1 MREKAQVLKGLKE
14 RKSSSDKRDRKQQK
28 NAGSINNGDI
38 AIIGV
43 SCRFPGANDCDEF
56 WKNLENGVDSITEV
70 PSERWEFDPYYSAD
84 PNETNTSITKKGGLI
99 DNAYSFDN
107 RFFNIS
113 PAEAVNLDPQ
123 QRVFLEEAWRCIE
136 DSGEPLAK
144 LREMKTS
151 VFVGATPLEFYNDI
165 NTPGLQTNYYTAGG
179 IYYFMIP
186 NRLSYFLGLSGESKT
201 VDTGC
206 SSALVALH
214 DAKLSLI
221 SGRSDYAIV
230 AGVNM
235 HLSAFKHIIWS
246 KNRIISPDGKCKTF
260 DQAGD
265 GMVPGEGVG
274 VLLLKPLKKAVEDN
288 NHIYGVIKG
297 ISVNH
302 GGKAISV
309 SAPRVDAQR
318 DVILA
323 ALKDAG
329 IGADT
334 VSYVE
339 AHGTGTMLGDPIEVE
354 GLTKAFR
361 EYTSDTGFCKIGSVK
376 TNIGHTI
383 STAGI
388 AGVIKVLLMLKAK
401 KIPPSLH
408 LHASNPIID
417 FDRTPFTIAT
427 QLCEWE
433 RRDKEIPLRAGVSS
447 FGFGGVNSHVIIE
460 EFNSADY
467 FTKTG
472 DAGETE
478 LFALSAKTPESLR
491 EIVSQWQKHINNH
504 DFAASNLQDICFTL
518 LTGRATFQYRLAK
531 PVKNKEQLKEYL
543 ETLDMSIINKVSNC
557 QRCLVIGEPSLKGY
571 KKLRQGFKHPIF
583 KSKLDELSKLLEN
596 GGASVEITEGL
607 YKDAWDENLK
617 PLYLFMVS
625 YAFLAAIME
634 AGFIPD
640 AVASKKAGIWTSL
653 ALSGVLGVEDVL
665 MVLAGK
671 KHIEDI
677 KAARPKY
684 PLVDPMG
691 GGIIK
696 PCYFDEGYL
705 RLLLQETEI
714 SSTLLK
720 GYANKARAIY
730 ENQHTFK
737 KYIEEWGEEFRKYKL
752 DLIKMLYDSQWLMS
766 DASQFKKEKL
776 LFLLAVMSSLKKLNK
791 KWNLTQEKL
800 LQDQR
805 IYELLDLIIDDVLP
819 KEMLVDLLVSGNPD
833 YKAAVEFLNTRLQ
846 SVKLEGPYEILCGR
860 NAALKEISDIAAW
873 IRAAAEK
880 SEIHEVEGMS
890 TVLFGESTVEDKK
903 NTAVAFDLQGEFES
917 GCKQFLLDLWLNG
930 VEIKWENLYTNRSC
944 YRLSLP
950 LYAFKREVFRLRQ
963 GTARQE
969 DSAGRLHP
977 LLDANVST
985 LEEQKFVLKLT
996 GKEFFMSDHVVAG
1009 KKTLP
1014 GAAYIEMA
1022 RAAGEF
1028 SGGKKVAKL
1037 KNIVW
1042 VKPITLDEG
1051 RKEVFISLYPGAGTV
1066 EFEMTAKESNGES
1079 TLCAQGK
1086 LVFES
1091 ADLERNTGRCDLEQL
1106 KSRCVGYKQKQECYQ
1121 LFDAMGL
1128 HYGEA
1133 FRPMEEIY
1141 LGQGEA
1147 LARLEL
1153 PSGLKNMFSE
1163 FILHP
1168 TLLDGALQAVVCLA
1182 AADASQGRKPLY
1194 LPFTVGEV
1202 EIVEAVS
1209 AICYAHVSEERVSG
1223 NKDKGMQTF
1232 HVALLDE
1239 KGNELVR
1246 VKDFTVRVVEAVEEK
1261 QSSVVL
1267 AKSIWKNDSCSF
1279 IEDKHKWSGNILLF
1293 DVPEKLYSGF
1303 DKVRE
1308 DGLGV
1313 NMRLACVKYGEAFE
1327 DHGSGRF
1334 TINSENDG
1342 DYEKLFAR
1350 LKHQG
1355 LLPEKVILGCPV
1367 KDAGTNPDDLDKGLK
1382 ASFFKVFRFVK
1393 SLLAIKPENPVRV
1406 LFLYEESLTG
1416 SSPICAAL
1424 EGFFRT
1430 AMKENSKLS
1439 FKAIGAGSDV
1449 QSFHANLMERLLY
1462 EVYDDSAVGVRYT
1475 DAGRQIRVNW
1485 EEKRDASENSSVPG
1499 LLKNGGVYL
1508 ITGGAGGLGL
1518 IFAGYL
1524 TERYK
1529 AKVILTGRSQPG
1541 DDVKEKISKL
1551 HPNGGEILYIQ
1562 ADISQKDQVET
1573 LVEAIKRKYGEIN
1586 GILHS
1591 AGVVRDAY
1599 IVNKSQNEMEAVL
1612 APKVAG
1618 TVFLD
1623 EATKGENLDFFVM
1636 FSSVISV
1643 LGNPGQCDY
1652 AYANSFIDYY
1662 SLLRESYRRAGRRS
1676 GKTLSINWPL
1686 WKEGGMKVDDS
1697 TRILMEKTIGMK
1709 PMSTSAGLEA
1719 FEKGLMGEECSL
1731 IVMEGSKPKILSSL
1745 GILKEEGS
1753 APIAVQGKPQEMD
1766 RKKLM
1771 EKLHEQLT
1779 GMMSKILNVPREEI
1793 DLDGDKSEY
1802 GFDSITINE
1811 FINHVNEE
1819 FGLDIIPP
1827 VFFEHSTVG
1836 AFAQHLMEKY
1846 SGHLSERYAPETGLQ
1861 GARVAAAGAGE
1872 GKGLEAE
1879 DGISEDI
1886 LVKNISKEL
1895 VAGVSKILKIDEKE
1909 LDSDMEISQFGFD
1922 SISLTEMSNYLNEI
1936 YNTSVMPSD
1945 FFEHSTLAGFA
1956 KYMVKKYRDKL
1967 TVFYGNT
1974 PKEVKP
1980 VQRTRAAVQTWVK
1993 NNVTIPLE
2001 PAPRLETVKEYEGEP
2016 VAVIGISAKMPL
2028 SEDVEAFWNNILDG
2042 VDMVTEIPKDRWDW
2056 EKFYGDPLRE
2066 PNKTNIKWGG
2076 FMKDADKF
2084 DAAFF
2089 EIPPMEA
2096 QLMDP
2101 QQRVFL
2107 ETAWKAIEDAG
2118 YNVSDLSGSKTGVF
2132 VGVSTWDYSEQ
2143 LALKQ
2148 GDIQA
2153 HTSTGTVHSI
2163 LANRISYLLNLH
2175 GPSEP
2180 VDTACSSSLVAV
2192 YRAVEALR
2200 AGDCHMAIAGGVNVI
2215 SSPTLYISFSK
2226 AGMLSK
2232 DGRCKTF
2239 DKDANGYIRGEGAG
2253 AVILKPLRKAREDGD
2268 RIYAVI
2274 RGMAVNHGG
2283 HANSLTAPNPNAQ
2296 AELIATAWRRAGIK
2310 PTRAAYI
2317 EAHGTGTSLGDPIEI
2332 NGLKK
2337 AFEQLYSE
2345 WNLTGAAPD
2354 SCGIGSVK
2362 TNIGHLEAAAGIA
2375 GMIKLILAMK
2385 HGVIPGNL
2393 HFKELNPYIKLEGS
2407 PFYIVDKNTVWE
2419 SPKDEQ
2425 NRPLPRCAGVSSFGF
2440 GGVNAHIVLE
2450 EYTDNRSAAEDKQN
2464 APQVIVLSA
2473 RNEER
2478 LRTYAQNLSSYLD
2491 STLDAAGNGNG
2502 NLHGHILNSLVDMAS
2517 TIMNVDGKEIDAEEN
2532 LLESGMDYVGLAR
2545 FAGEINRRYSLDTSD
2560 RLLAEHG
2567 SIAAIS
2573 AYLAKNHADRFDAD
2587 WKLAAAKERENRSRE
2602 EFNLIDI
2609 AYTLQVGRKPM
2620 EERLALVVSSIDE
2633 LKEKLHRFAQGEQE
2647 FEGLYRGSIK
2657 TAKAKS
2663 SPLVEGKVGEE
2674 FIKMVLSE
2682 KDCGKLAYLWVNGV
2696 NIDWKR
2702 VHGEQQARKI
2712 SLPTYP
2718 FERKRYWI
2726 SEGEGIKPEAGYGRV
2741 SPSIHP
2747 LIDENISDLQEQRYR
2762 KTFTGEEFYLT
2773 DHRVQG
2779 MNVLPGVAHLEMA
2792 RAAGSLAGGRNVKRL
2807 RNIIWVRPVKV
2818 SEGVKDIRISLYPSG
2833 TDALFE
2839 IGAVSENNGRIV
2851 YSQGEICFEGQK
2863 ETRDKVESIPV
2874 DAIRKRCTARMA
2886 GEECYNLFGRAGIDY
2901 GSSFRVISEMFI
2913 GNGEALTHLVPSG
2926 AAKANIGG
2934 FGLHPAI
2941 LDGAFQSVLGMFGSS
2956 QDNAY
2961 LPYNLQEM
2969 EIYREVA
2976 GECYVHVRTSGA
2988 AAGSERKVMRFDI
3001 TVADETGLV
3010 CAMIKN
3016 LAVMQLKSEKEY
3028 EEAALGGIQPDM
3040 PVVEMF
3046 SDKVEDTVNKKIPS
3060 GTDRDEIDQNS
3071 LVRNLE
3077 KDLTQIICDI
3087 LKLEEKEIDNET
3099 EFSRFGFDSIT
3110 LSQFST
3116 RISDKY
3122 GIRFMP
3128 SQLFELPNLGKL
3140 SKYLS
3145 EAHRQLLSE
3154 YYRGKVKI
3162 VRKRE
3167 NTAKAQPEQKKE
3179 NRRFLQ
3185 GTAGSYT
3192 YSTAHAAEPVAIIGM
3207 SGVFPQS
3214 GNLKQF
3220 WDNLISGKDMI
3231 REIPAER
3238 WDWKQYY
3245 GDPIKAGNKTNVIW
3259 GGFMDEVDKFDS
3271 AFFGISPKEAEL
3283 MDPQQRIFLE
3293 TVWKAIEDAGYR
3305 VSDLAGSQTGLFVG
3319 VGASD
3324 YYELLKDSGVDVQAQ
3339 TSTGMAH
3346 SILANRIS
3354 FLLDIHGPSEPI
3366 DTACSSSLVAV
3377 HRAIESIKNGDCD
3390 MAIAGGVNVIL
3401 RPTYYISFS
3410 KAGFLS
3416 PDGKCKTF
3424 DKDANGYVRG
3434 EGCGAVMLKRLS
3446 RAMEDGDHIYAVI
3459 KGSAINHGGRAN
3471 SLTAPNPNA
3480 QADLIVKAWKK
3491 SGIDPATISYI
3502 ESHGTGTSLGDPIE
3516 INGLKKA
3523 FEELYKGA
3531 GKKAP
3536 AVPHCGIG
3544 AVKTNI
3550 GHLETAA
3557 GMAGLIKIL
3566 LSMKHAMIP
3575 GNLHFNALNPYIQLE
3590 ESPFYLVDENREWKR
3605 LKDEEGNPVPRRAG
3619 ISSFGFGGVNAH
3631 IVMEEY
3637 DEPKPSD
3644 PWKGEPLVFVL
3655 SAKKDDRLKAYCKE
3669 LLHFLEKEGDR
3680 VSLESVAYTL
3690 QAGREPMAKRLAIVA
3705 DTMEDLKK
3713 ALSDFYNGKTGMENV
3728 YTGSVQDDRQK
3739 AGMVLGGRSGK
3750 EFVRMLM
3757 DDKAY
3762 GNMAQLW
3769 VMGLEIEWDHLYLGG
3784 VPRKVSL
3791 PAYPFA
3797 RTRHWVPE
3805 VKKKEGIS
3813 QKPARQIS
3821 DAEAAQILARRSL
3834 TTSKPDRKQDNKN
3847 GVFYYAPVWKQVCL
3861 EAGSLGESSSEAQ
3874 GKIVI
3879 IYTACASRLCD
3890 TLAGFYPADRS
3901 VRIKLGSQNLQ
3912 ASQSDWE
3919 VDLWDPGA
3927 FSSCM
3932 ESMGP
3937 IDRIYFLGGVQ
3948 GTDLD
3953 TEDPAQLEESQQT
3966 GALSLF
3972 RLVRELGVKGYAKKA
3987 LRLTVIT
3994 NNIYRVLPED
4004 RVIPCAASLVG
4015 ITKSISR
4022 EYPAWGVALLDIDLC
4037 EINKVAA
4044 GEALAAAA
4052 RAAATEPS
4060 SPQAKEAALRGAK
4073 RYVRFVEPVRLPPI
4087 ESSGFKKNGVYV
4099 ILGGA
4104 GGIGL
4109 ELGLYL
4115 GEAVQANLVLI
4126 GRSELDAAR
4135 MEKIAQIE
4143 AKGGK
4148 AIYLRADANNL
4159 DSMKA
4164 AVAKAKEHFGRIDG
4178 VIHSA
4183 IVLQDKLIANMDEK
4197 EFRRALDTKVM
4208 GSLNLY
4214 KAVEAE
4220 NPGFILFFSSAQSF
4234 VGNAGQ
4240 SNYAAGCTFKDAFA
4254 YYLDG
4259 KCTAKVQI
4267 VNWGYWGSVGIV
4279 ASEEYNKRLNERGI
4293 ASIDPKEGFAALE
4306 TVLGNRAMQV
4316 MPIKANKQLMELMGT
4331 DFAKQR
4337 IVFPWKMPALVDTA
4351 LDMGKQPVPG
4361 EETLA
4366 KLEESFKNLERFADL
4381 LLLQGFRN
4389 MGFFKKAGEKYE
4401 IPELREKLGFIPK
4414 YGRLYDEFINIFQK
4428 SGFISLEGT
4437 AVVTSQSM
4445 ETEELEE
4452 EIAALEYTKKHLETT
4467 YPAVKTHANL
4477 LWACSRHYPEIFT
4490 GRVRATDIMFPNSSM
4505 ELVEGIYRGNDVA
4518 DYYNELVIWSLL
4530 SYIEARKATLAA
4542 GEKIKIL
4549 EIGAGTGGTSAPV
4562 FKAISKY
4569 KEHLV
4574 YTYTDI
4580 SMAFIHYGRQQF
4592 EAQNPYVEF
4601 KVLNIENDIKSQNY
4615 TPGDY
4620 DIIIATNVLHA
4631 TKNIRN
4637 TLRNMKDLL
4646 KTNGWAVIN
4655 EITHVQHV
4663 ATMTF
4668 GLLDGWW
4675 LYEDEENRMKG
4686 SPLLKRETWERI
4698 LKEEGF
4704 GRMEALGV
4712 KGAVEGGMDHNVF
4725 VAQSDGIV
4733 EWEADSSYF
4742 YEEAPGQAFQSEA
4755 AACETPPYPE
4765 PESESPVQNKTPSGK
4780 KDFWDEAKIKPV
4792 VEDKITVC
4800 LAQVLKLTM
4809 SEFDCSLPFTDFGI
4823 DSILAVE
4830 VIDKINEE
4838 LGIDLKSTDLFNYST
4853 VSRLAEHI
4861 VEEFKDALLAGKG
4874 ENGADAMT
4882 QGEEPDDGN
4891 SQTEEEESVL
4901 GMLSMLEKG
4910 ELDIDDVEKA
4920 LWG

>member
-14 RKSSSDKRDRKQQK
+14 RKSGSDKRDRKQQK

-43 SCRFPGANDCDEF
+43 SCRFPGANDCNEF

-70 PSERWEFDPYYSAD
+70 PSDRWEFDPYYSAN
-84 PNETNTSITKKGGLI
+84 PNETNASITKKGGLI

-165 NTPGLQTNYYTAGG
+165 NTPGLETNYYTAGG

-186 NRLSYFLGLSGESKT
+186 NRVSYFLGLSGESKT

-221 SGRSDYAIV
+221 SGRSDYAMV

-302 GGKAISV
+302 GGKAASV

-323 ALKDAG
+323 ALQDAG

-361 EYTSDTGFCKIGSVK
+361 QYTSDTGFCKIGSVK

-388 AGVIKVLLMLKAK
+388 AGIIKVLLMLKAK

-408 LHASNPIID
+408 LTVSNPIID
-417 FDRTPFTIAT
+417 FECTPFTIAT
-427 QLCEWE
+427 QLCDWE
-433 RRDKEIPLRAGVSS
+433 RQDKAIPLRAGVSS

-460 EFNSADY
+460 EFKQEDY
-467 FTKTG
+467 FQRPG
-472 DAGETE
+472 EEGETE

-491 EIVSQWQKHINNH
+491 DMVSEWESYTNSEAFTAN
-504 DFAASNLQDICFTL
+504 NLQDICFTL
-518 LTGRATFQYRLAK
+518 LTGRSAFPYRLGK
-531 PVKNKEQLKEYL
+531 PVKNKEQLKDYL
-543 ETLDMSIINKVSNC
+543 KTFDISTAHKVSNC

-571 KKLRQGFKHPIF
+571 KKLKQGFKHSRF
-583 KSKLDELSKLLEN
+583 KSKLDELSKLLEK

-617 PLYLFMVS
+617 PLYLFMIS
-625 YAFLAAIME
+625 YAFLAVILE

-640 AVASKKAGIWTSL
+640 TVAGKKAGIWTSL

-671 KHIEDI
+671 KRIEDI
-677 KAARPKY
+677 KAARPKH
-684 PLVDPMG
+684 PLVDPIG
-691 GGIIK
+691 GSIIK

-705 RLLLQETEI
+705 RLLLREI
-714 SSTLLK
+714 EINSTLLK
-720 GYANKARAIY
+720 SYADKARTIY
-730 ENQHTFK
+730 ENQYTFK
-737 KYIEEWGEEFRKYKL
+737 KYIEEWEEEFKKYKL

-766 DASQFKKEKL
+766 DASQLKKEKL

-791 KWNLTQEKL
+791 KWNLSQEKL
-800 LQDQR
+800 LKDPR
-805 IYELLDLIIDDVLP
+805 IYELLDLMIDDVLP
-819 KEMLVDLLVSGNPD
+819 KEMLVDLLVSGDPD
-833 YKAAVEFLNTRLQ
+833 YKAAVGFLNTRLQ
-846 SVKLEGPYEILCGR
+846 SVKLEGTYEILSGR
-860 NAALKEISDIAAW
+860 NAALNEIGDVAAW
-873 IRAAAEK
+873 IKVAAEK
-880 SEIHEVEGMS
+880 SGIPEVEGMS
-890 TVLFGESTVEDKK
+890 TVLFGESTGEDKE
-903 NTAVAFDLQGEFES
+903 NTTAAFDLQGEFER
-917 GCKQFLLDLWLNG
+917 GYKQFLLDLWLNG
-930 VEIKWENLYTNRSC
+930 VEVKWEALYTNRSC
-944 YRLSLP
+944 FRLSLP

-963 GTARQE
+963 GTNRQE
-969 DSAGRLHP
+969 SSVGRLHP

-996 GKEFFMSDHVVAG
+996 GKEFFMSDHIVAD

-1022 RAAGEF
+1022 RAAGAL

-1051 RKEVFISLYPGAGTV
+1051 RKEVFISLYPGAGAV
-1066 EFEMTAKESNGES
+1066 EFEMTARESRGEPA
-1079 TLCAQGK
+1079 LCAQGK
-1086 LVFES
+1086 LVYES
-1091 ADLERNTGRCDLEQL
+1091 ADWKRDAGKCDLEQM
-1106 KSRCVGYKQKQECYQ
+1106 KSRCVGYKQKQECYRM
-1121 LFDAMGL
+1121 FDAMGL
-1128 HYGEA
+1128 RYGEA
-1133 FRPMEEIY
+1133 FQPVEEIY

-1182 AADASQGRKPLY
+1182 AADVFQDRKPLY

-1202 EIVEAVS
+1202 EIMEAVS
-1209 AICYAHVSEERVSG
+1209 TICYVHVSEEKANG
-1223 NKDKGMQTF
+1223 NKGKDLQTF

-1246 VKDFTVRVVEAVEEK
+1246 VKDFTVRVVEAGEEK
-1261 QSSVVL
+1261 QSSVTL
-1267 AKSIWKNDSCSF
+1267 AKSIWQNDPCSF
-1279 IEDKHKWSGNILLF
+1279 IKDRHKWSGNILLL
-1293 DVPEKLYSGF
+1293 DIPQKLHSGF
-1303 DKVRE
+1303 DKIKE
-1308 DGLGV
+1308 EGLGV
-1313 NMRLACVKYGEAFE
+1313 NMQLVCVKYGIAFE
-1327 DHGSGRF
+1327 DHGGGRF
-1334 TINSENDG
+1334 TINSENSG
-1342 DYEKLFAR
+1342 DYEKLFAL
-1350 LKHQG
+1350 LKQQG

-1367 KDAGTNPDDLDKGLK
+1367 KDGGTTSDDLEKGLK
-1382 ASFFKVFRFVK
+1382 ASVFTAFRFVK
-1393 SLLAIKPENPVRV
+1393 SFLAVKPENPVRI
-1406 LFLYEESLTG
+1406 LFLYEESSRG
-1416 SSPICAAL
+1416 NNPICAAM
-1424 EGFFRT
+1424 EGFFQT

-1439 FKAIGAGSDV
+1439 FKAIGAGSDL
-1449 QSFHANLMERLLY
+1449 QSFHGNLMDCLLY
-1462 EVYDDSAVGVRYT
+1462 EMYDDSAVGVRYT
-1475 DAGRQIRVNW
+1475 DAGRQIRINR
-1485 EEKRDASENSSVPG
+1485 EEPTDTSENRLGPG
-1499 LLKNGGVYL
+1499 LLKEGGVYL

-1518 IFAGYL
+1518 IFAGHL
-1524 TERYK
+1524 TESYK

-1551 HPNGGEILYIQ
+1551 HLNGGELLYIQ
-1562 ADISQKDQVET
+1562 ADISQKGGVET
-1573 LVEAIKRKYGEIN
+1573 LIEAIKQKYGELN

-1591 AGVVRDAY
+1591 AGVVKDAY
-1599 IVNKSQNEMEAVL
+1599 IVNKSQSEMEAVL

-1636 FSSVISV
+1636 FSSVISI

-1652 AYANSFIDYY
+1652 AYANSFMDHY
-1662 SLLRESYRRAGRRS
+1662 SLLRESYRREGKRA

-1686 WKEGGMKVDDS
+1686 WKDGGMKVDDS

-1709 PMSTSAGLEA
+1709 PMGTSAGLEA

-1731 IVMEGSKPKILSSL
+1731 IVIEGSKPKILSSL
-1745 GILKEEGS
+1745 GILKEKGT
-1753 APIAVQGKPQEMD
+1753 APMAVQGNPQGID
-1766 RKKLM
+1766 HKKLM
-1771 EKLHEQLT
+1771 EKLHEHLT
-1779 GMMSKILNVPREEI
+1779 GMISKILNVPKEEI

-1836 AFAQHLMEKY
+1836 AFARHL
-1846 SGHLSERYAPETGLQ
+1846 LERYSSHLAARYALET
-1861 GARVAAAGAGE
+1861 ARMAAAGEDE
-1872 GKGLEAE
+1872 GKGFEA
-1879 DGISEDI
+1879 DAGINEDI
-1886 LVKNISKEL
+1886 LVKNTGKEL

-1909 LDSDMEISQFGFD
+1909 LDADMEISQFGFD

-1945 FFEHSTLAGFA
+1945 FFEYPTLGGFA

-1967 TVFYGNT
+1967 TGFYGDT
-1974 PKEVKP
+1974 SREVKP
-1980 VQRTRAAVQTWVK
+1980 LQRTRAAVQTWAK

-2001 PAPRLETVKEYEGEP
+2001 SIPHLETVKEYENEP

-2028 SEDVEAFWNNILDG
+2028 SEDVDAFWNNILNG

-2163 LANRISYLLNLH
+2163 LANRISYLMNLH

-2253 AVILKPLRKAREDGD
+2253 AVILKPLSKAKADGD

-2296 AELIATAWRRAGIK
+2296 AELIATAWKRAGIK

-2337 AFEQLYSE
+2337 AFEQLYNE
-2345 WNLTGAAPD
+2345 WNLTGTAPD

-2375 GMIKLILAMK
+2375 GLIKLILAMK

-2393 HFKELNPYIKLEGS
+2393 HFKEMNPYIKLEGS
-2407 PFYIVDKNTVWE
+2407 PFYIVNKNTLWE

-2450 EYTDNRSAAEDKQN
+2450 EYNDNRSAAEDTQN
-2464 APQVIVLSA
+2464 APQVIVMSA

-2478 LRTYAQNLSSYLD
+2478 LRVYAQNLSSYLEN
-2491 STLDAAGNGNG
+2491 TLSSAGNGNG
-2502 NLHGHILNSLVDMAS
+2502 SLHGHIRNNLAEIAS
-2517 TIMNVDGKEIDAEEN
+2517 TIMNVDVKEIDTEES
-2532 LLESGMDYVGLAR
+2532 LLESGMDYVGLTR

-2567 SIAAIS
+2567 SIAAIT
-2573 AYLAKNHADRFDAD
+2573 AYLEKNHADRFDAD
-2587 WKLAAAKERENRSRE
+2587 WKPVGTKERENRE
-2602 EFNLIDI
+2602 EFNLTDI

-2620 EERLALVVSSIDE
+2620 EERLALVASSIDE
-2633 LKEKLHRFAQGEQE
+2633 LKEKLHRFAQGEQD

-2674 FIKMVLSE
+2674 FIKMILWE

-2696 NIDWKR
+2696 NIDWKM
-2702 VHGEQQARKI
+2702 VHGELQARKI

-2726 SEGEGIKPEAGYGRV
+2726 SEGEGIKSEAGYGRV
-2741 SPSIHP
+2741 SPSLHP

-2762 KTFTGEEFYLT
+2762 KAFTGEEFYLT
-2773 DHRVQG
+2773 DHRVEG

-2792 RAAGSLAGGRNVKRL
+2792 RAAGSLAGGRNVRRL
-2807 RNIIWVRPVKV
+2807 RNITWVRPVKI
-2818 SEGVKDIRISLYPSG
+2818 SEGMKEILISLYPSG
-2833 TDALFE
+2833 TDAVFE
-2839 IGAVSENNGRIV
+2839 IGTVSENGGRLV

-2863 ETRDKVESIPV
+2863 ETQDKGESIPV
-2874 DAIRKRCTARMA
+2874 EDIRKRCTDRMT
-2886 GEECYNLFGRAGIDY
+2886 GEECYTLFGRAGIDY
-2901 GSSFRVISEMFI
+2901 GSSFRVIREMSI
-2913 GNGEALTHLVPSG
+2913 GNGEVLTHLVPSG
-2926 AAKANIGG
+2926 TVKTNTGG

-2941 LDGAFQSVLGMFGSS
+2941 LDGAFQSVLGMFGSA

-2961 LPYNLQEM
+2961 LPYNLQEI

-2976 GECYVHVRTSGA
+2976 GECYVHVKPWGA

-3001 TVADETGLV
+3001 TVADRTGLI
-3010 CAMIKN
+3010 CAAIKN
-3016 LAVMQLKSEKEY
+3016 LAVMQLKVRNAY
-3028 EEAALGGIQPDM
+3028 EEATLSGLQSNM
-3040 PVVEMF
+3040 TVVEVF
-3046 SDKVEDTVNKKIPS
+3046 PDKVEDTVNRSMSS
-3060 GTDRDEIDQNS
+3060 GTDGDEIDRNS

-3077 KDLTQIICDI
+3077 KDLTRVICDI

-3122 GIRFMP
+3122 SIHFMP

-3145 EAHRQLLSE
+3145 EAHRQILSE
-3154 YYRGKVKI
+3154 YYRGKVKT

-3167 NTAKAQPEQKKE
+3167 NTAKIQTEQKRE
-3179 NRRFLQ
+3179 NRRFRQ
-3185 GTAGSYT
+3185 GMAGHST
-3192 YSTAHAAEPVAIIGM
+3192 HLSTAHTAEPIAIIGM

-3214 GNLKQF
+3214 GDPEQF
-3220 WDNLISGKDMI
+3220 WDNLVSGKDMI

-3238 WDWKQYY
+3238 WDWKQHY

-3259 GGFMDEVDKFDS
+3259 GGFMNEVDKFDS

-3446 RAMEDGDHIYAVI
+3446 RALEDGDHIYAVI

-3536 AVPHCGIG
+3536 VVPHCGIG
-3544 AVKTNI
+3544 AVKTNT

-3575 GNLHFNALNPYIQLE
+3575 GNLHFNTLNPYIQLE
-3590 ESPFYLVDENREWKR
+3590 ESPFYLTDENKEWKR
-3605 LKDEEGNPVPRRAG
+3605 LKDEEGNLVPRRAG

-3637 DEPKPSD
+3637 EEPNPSE
-3644 PWKGEPLVFVL
+3644 PWEDEPLVFVL
-3655 SAKKDDRLKAYCKE
+3655 SAKKEDRLKAYCKE

-3690 QAGREPMAKRLAIVA
+3690 QVGREPMAKRLAIVA

-3713 ALSDFYNGKTGMENV
+3713 ALSDFYNGKTDMENV

-3739 AGMVLGGRSGK
+3739 AGMVLGGRSGR

-3769 VMGLEIEWDHLYLGG
+3769 VMGLEIEWEHLYLGE
-3784 VPRKVSL
+3784 VPGKVSL
-3791 PAYPFA
+3791 PTYPFA

-3813 QKPARQIS
+3813 QKPAKQIS
-3821 DAEAAQILARRSL
+3821 DAEAARILARRSL
-3834 TTSKPDRKQDNKN
+3834 APSKPEGKQDDKN
-3847 GVFYYAPVWKQVCL
+3847 GIFYYAPVWKQVPL
-3861 EAGSLGESSSEAQ
+3861 EAGSLGESSSKAE

-3879 IYTACASRLCD
+3879 IYTPYASSLCSALSD
-3890 TLAGFYPADRS
+3890 FYPADRS
-3901 VRIKLGSQNLQ
+3901 IRIKLGSQNLQ
-3912 ASQSDWE
+3912 ASQSEWE
-3919 VDLWDPGA
+3919 VDLWEPGA

-3932 ESMGP
+3932 ESMGS

-3953 TEDPAQLEESQQT
+3953 TEDPVQLEESQQM

-3972 RLVRELGVKGYAKKA
+3972 RLVRELGAKGYAKKA
-3987 LRLTVIT
+3987 LQLTVVT

-4004 RVIPCAASLVG
+4004 RIIPCAASLVG

-4022 EYPAWGVALLDIDLC
+4022 EYPAWSVALLDIDLC
-4037 EINKVAA
+4037 EINKEAE

-4052 RAAATEPS
+4052 RAVVMEPS
-4060 SPQAKEAALRGAK
+4060 RPQAKEAALRGAK

-4087 ESSGFKKNGVYV
+4087 ESSGFKKNGVYM

-4115 GEAVQANLVLI
+4115 GETVQANLVLM

-4148 AIYLRADANNL
+4148 TIYLRADANNL
-4159 DSMKA
+4159 ESMKA

-4183 IVLQDKLIANMDEK
+4183 IVLQDKLIANMEEK
-4197 EFRRALDTKVM
+4197 EFRRALDTKVT

-4254 YYLDG
+4254 YYLHG
-4259 KCTAKVQI
+4259 KCPAKVQI

-4306 TVLGNRAMQV
+4306 TVLGNRAVQV
-4316 MPIKANKQLMELMGT
+4316 MPIKANKQLMEMMGA

-4366 KLEESFKNLERFADL
+4366 KLGESFKNLERFADL
-4381 LLLQGFRN
+4381 LLLQGFRA
-4389 MGFFKKAGEKYE
+4389 MGFFQKAGEKYE
-4401 IPELREKLGFIPK
+4401 IPELKEKLEFIPK

-4437 AVVTSQSM
+4437 TVITSQRM
-4445 ETEELEE
+4445 ETEELKE
-4452 EIAALEYTKKHLETT
+4452 EIAALEYTKKHLETA

-4490 GRVRATDIMFPNSSM
+4490 GKVRATDIMFPNSSM

-4518 DYYNELVIWSLL
+4518 DYYNGLVIWSLL

-4601 KVLNIENDIKSQNY
+4601 KVLNVENDIKSQNY

-4712 KGAVEGGMDHNVF
+4712 HGAVDGGMDHNVF

-4742 YEEAPGQAFQSEA
+4742 YEEAPSQAFRSEA
-4755 AACETPPYPE
+4755 AACETPSYPE
-4765 PESESPVQNKTPSGK
+4765 PENEIPVQDKTPSGQ
-4780 KDFWDEAKIKPV
+4780 KDFWDEAEIKPA
-4792 VEDKITVC
+4792 VEDRITVC
-4800 LAQVLKLTM
+4800 LAEVLKLTL

-4838 LGIDLKSTDLFNYST
+4838 LGIELKSTDLFNYST

-4861 VEEFKDALLAGKG
+4861 VEAFKDVLLTGKG
-4874 ENGADAMT
+4874 KNGADTLT
-4882 QGEEPDDGN
+4882 QGQRPDDGD